1 MDALKGICVY
11 VYKNFFASGN
21 LKSHVNNIKV
31 IVNLNSYM
39 FIGLF

>member
-1 MDALKGICVY
+1 MDALQGICVY
-11 VYKNFFASGN
+11 VYKNFFVNGH
-21 LKSHVNNIKV
+21 LKSHVNNIEV